1 MNIFVISA
9 LLALAPIGLAVV
21 FLYRTLASRQ
31 NIDVP
36 MDELLVLSPDK
47 YRPMTRLLQE
57 EDFRFLSSQP
67 GFSPRLGRHF
77 RTERRRIFRG
87 YLRSLS
93 KDFAR
98 VSLACQML
106 IIHASDDRGDLAT
119 SLIRKRLMFRF
130 GMVAIQGRLLLHTA
144 GVGTVDVRGL
154 VESLETMQAQI
165 QMLLTPP
172 QAAMARM

>member
-9 LLALAPIGLAVV
+9 LLTLAPIGLAVV
-21 FLYRTLASRQ
+21 FLYKTLASRH
-31 NIDVP
+31 NNEVP

-57 EDFRFLSSQP
+57 EDFQFLSSQP

-93 KDFAR
+93 KDFSR
-98 VSLACQML
+98 VSMACQML
-106 IIHASDDRGDLAT
+106 IIH
-119 SLIRKRLMFRF
+119 
-130 GMVAIQGRLLLHTA
+130 
-144 GVGTVDVRGL
+144 
-154 VESLETMQAQI
+154 
-165 QMLLTPP
+165 
-172 QAAMARM
+172 